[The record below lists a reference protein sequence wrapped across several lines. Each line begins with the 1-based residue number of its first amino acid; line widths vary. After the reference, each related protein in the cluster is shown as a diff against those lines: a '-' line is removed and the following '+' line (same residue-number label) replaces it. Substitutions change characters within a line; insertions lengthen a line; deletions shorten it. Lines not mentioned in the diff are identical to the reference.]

1 MTFPRFKS
9 NLSVHTKKEDA
20 PVAVPVATTVKA
32 AAPKPAAK
40 KTTSPP
46 PAAKPAVAPVTT
58 TTKAPVAVKKI

>member
-32 AAPKPAAK
+32 AAPKPAAAK
-40 KTTSPP
+40 KTTVT
-46 PAAKPAVAPVTT
+46 PAVTTT